1 MSILYYTITHEQL
14 KGQSVAYILRVF
26 IEKDSEATCLETR
39 VFPITNPQNF
49 KSTYDRADLYG
60 KLTVADLKKGGAK

>member
-39 VFPITNPQNF
+39 VFQITNPQNF
-49 KSTYDRADLYG
+49 KSTYNRADLYG
-60 KLTVADLKKGGAK
+60 KMTVAALKKGGAK

>member
-1 MSILYYTITHEQL
+1 MSILYYTITPEQI
-14 KGQSVAYILRVF
+14 KGQFIAYILRVF

-39 VFPITNPQNF
+39 VLPITNPQNF

-60 KLTVADLKKGGAK
+60 KLTVANLKKGGAK